1 MEQLSIWIKNQRI
14 SEMYV
19 TKKIIQSNPL
29 LEFKSEIH
37 CNGIYW
43 TNTSMVVIMCKSL
56 FQGIYK

>member
-37 CNGIYW
+37 CNGIY
-43 TNTSMVVIMCKSL
+43 
-56 FQGIYK
+56 